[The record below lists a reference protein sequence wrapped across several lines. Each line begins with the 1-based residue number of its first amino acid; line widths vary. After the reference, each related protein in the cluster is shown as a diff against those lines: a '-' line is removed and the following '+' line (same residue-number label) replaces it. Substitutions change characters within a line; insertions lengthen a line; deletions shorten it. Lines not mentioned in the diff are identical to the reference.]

1 MATFSSD
8 LFLTALQAKDIAGC
22 IGENFINRE
31 KNGDTVSKCEYMTLM
46 LLMRW
51 IKILE
56 SYYCNNFS
64 SGANVA
70 EPNFVCLTLAE
81 AQELLAKVKSLAKL

>member
-8 LFLTALQAKDIAGC
+8 LFLTVLQAKDIAGC
-22 IGENFINRE
+22 WGENFINRE

-51 IKILE
+51 IRIAE

-81 AQELLAKVKSLAKL
+81 AQELLAKVKALAKL